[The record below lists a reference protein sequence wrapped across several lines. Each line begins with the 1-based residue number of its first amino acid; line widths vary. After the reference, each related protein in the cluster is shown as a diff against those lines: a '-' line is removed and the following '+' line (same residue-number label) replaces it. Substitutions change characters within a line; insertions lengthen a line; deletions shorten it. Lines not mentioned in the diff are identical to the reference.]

1 MGFLEF
7 LGKKTLIIGE
17 VKSGKTK
24 FTAELIKEAIKL
36 GYKSKI
42 AVVDLAPK
50 IKSFS
55 KEFIGAPLTNY
66 IKINSS
72 IMYLKPEVKAPRIEG
87 KSKKEI
93 LRIAEENVKLIEEAF
108 NEFLRNPKEILF
120 INDVS
125 LYLHKGNLNKLFSIL
140 SKPETSILNGYYGVY
155 FNNDLGSGI
164 SLREK
169 TLMMKLAES
178 MDLIIEMKTFKP
190 LKISLEGLAY

>member
-1 MGFLEF
+1 VSFLKF
-7 LGKKTLIIGE
+7 LNKKTLIIGE

-24 FTAELIKEAIKL
+24 FTAELLKEAIKL

-42 AVVDLAPK
+42 AVIDLAPK
-50 IKSFS
+50 SFF

-72 IMYLKPEVKAPRIEG
+72 IKYLKPEVKAPRIEG
-87 KSKKEI
+87 KTKEEI
-93 LRIAEENVKLIEEAF
+93 LRIAEENAKLIDEAF
-108 NEFLRNPKEILF
+108 NEFLKNPREILF

-125 LYLHKGNLNKLFSIL
+125 LYFHKGDLNKLFLIL
-140 SKPETSILNGYYGVY
+140 SKVETAVLNGYYGVY

-169 TLMMKLAES
+169 TLMRELAES
-178 MDLIIEMKTFKP
+178 MDLIIEMRNFKP
-190 LKISLEGLAY
+190 LKISLERLLY